1 MKQCRRCGKKLPNDA
16 RICAYCGL
24 KLTTQ
29 QSSGKKTTAKKQTS
43 SGRQTAAKRD
53 SYDRYRKQ
61 KMQQEIK
68 KKRRRR
74 RIRILIFWLLVLAI
88 AGAVFGGMYANKHYS
103 SVINPS
109 TEPTGE
115 VHTSS
120 AEPEKSDDSEDDAST
135 PKPTKEPEVTP
146 AATSKAQTL
155 DEKAENSGCVVY
167 EDSSYDFKCAYPAD
181 FVEGTLKTNNTR
193 VSFKDENGGAE
204 MLINFEKTGK
214 SDTAEKLLEDY
225 LNKIGVDPDV
235 DNSGDNFYS
244 VTFTRGG
251 RINHRKAV
259 ISDGKYIYYDFMY
272 DQGSDSKSKYEDY
285 IDFIDMYLE
294 QANKTSKKKTN

>member
-29 QSSGKKTTAKKQTS
+29 QVNTKKTTAKKQST
-43 SGRQTAAKRD
+43 GRQSAPKRD

-68 KKRRRR
+68 KKRRRK
-74 RIRILIFWLLVLAI
+74 RIRLLIFWLILLAI

-103 SVINPS
+103 SILNP
-109 TEPTGE
+109 
-115 VHTSS
+115 S
-120 AEPEKSDDSEDDAST
+120 AEPAEEVHNNGAETEKSTDTEADEASASE
-135 PKPTKEPEVTP
+135 PTKEPEATP
-146 AATSKAQTL
+146 EATSKAQTL
-155 DEKAENSGCVVY
+155 DEKVESNGCVVY

-193 VSFKDENGGAE
+193 ASFKDENGGAE

-214 SDTAEKLLEDY
+214 SDTAEKLLEEY

-251 RINHRKAV
+251 RINHRKAI

-272 DQGSDSKSKYEDY
+272 DQGSDSKAVYEDY

-294 QANKTSKKKTN
+294 QANKSSKKKTS